1 MNLRDIVIDENKVK
15 EIRRKIY
22 TREVLNI
29 KTQNKKESDM
39 KKEIK
44 KVIES
49 EVDKCY

>member
-1 MNLRDIVIDENKVK
+1 MNIENIVIDEKKVK

-29 KTQNKKESDM
+29 KTQNKKENEI

-44 KVIES
+44 RVIES